1 MLDDWFF
8 PFFLH
13 SVLHQGYFII
23 FSPHWSQITLFLDS
37 FAIKKN
43 IKEVIGISS
52 LLLTKKVICIIQ
64 ARMNSKRLPGK
75 VLVDIEGKPA
85 IWHIYNRLKK
95 IPNISQIIISATN
108 ELSDKPLKQFAET
121 EGISY
126 FAGSENDLLDRA
138 YKTGREF
145 DCEVLIKINADCPLI
160 DHKLIEDGIEMFFSS
175 EKTPDLV
182 TNCLEETFPEGMQY
196 AVFNFQTIEKIWSSI
211 EGPFWREYFYR
222 FILENKEKFF
232 IINIKNKKDQSDLR
246 WTLDYPEDLIFVRKV
261 YEKLYNKNPVFGMNE
276 ILSLLSNEPQILEIN
291 KKHSSKIGLEEFNKL
306 RDSHK

>member
-1 MLDDWFF
+1 M
-8 PFFLH
+8 
-13 SVLHQGYFII
+13 
-23 FSPHWSQITLFLDS
+23 
-37 FAIKKN
+37 
-43 IKEVIGISS
+43 
-52 LLLTKKVICIIQ
+52 
-64 ARMNSKRLPGK
+64 
-75 VLVDIEGKPA
+75 
-85 IWHIYNRLKK
+85 
-95 IPNISQIIISATN
+95 
-108 ELSDKPLKQFAET
+108 
-121 EGISY
+121 
-126 FAGSENDLLDRA
+126 
-138 YKTGREF
+138 
-145 DCEVLIKINADCPLI
+145 
-160 DHKLIEDGIEMFFSS
+160 IEDGIEMFFSS

-211 EGPFWREYFYR
+211 EEPFWREYFYR

-291 KKHSSKIGLEEFNKL
+291 KKHSSKNGLEEFNKL